1 MQMRMP
7 IFSYFIVMGT
17 VLVGLLFWV
26 SNEIDPNSVPL
37 KTSQVVGVP
46 RPFKATRP
54 EPMRDLTAVNFAAAT
69 TPASAPDM
77 PSQAVLAGQ
86 PSEALAKVD
95 PAARAARAEAPPTK
109 KRVTRM
115 QPPVEYRQN
124 NASVAISR
132 PPGGREFG
140 LSGIY

>member
-1 MQMRMP
+1 MRMP
-7 IFSYFIVMGT
+7 LLRYFMVVGS

-26 SNEIDPNSVPL
+26 SNESEPNSSPI

-54 EPMRDLTAVNFAAAT
+54 ELMPDLTAANFAAAT

-77 PSQAVLAGQ
+77 TSQV
-86 PSEALAKVD
+86 EVD
-95 PAARAARAEAPPTK
+95 PAARTARAEAPPTK
-109 KRVTRM
+109 KRITRK

-140 LSGIY
+140 LSGSY

>member
-1 MQMRMP
+1 MRMP
-7 IFSYFIVMGT
+7 LLRYFMVVGS
-17 VLVGLLFWV
+17 VLIGLLFWV
-26 SNEIDPNSVPL
+26 SNESEPNSSPI

-54 EPMRDLTAVNFAAAT
+54 ELMPDLTAVNFAAAS

-77 PSQAVLAGQ
+77 TSQA
-86 PSEALAKVD
+86 EVD

-109 KRVTRM
+109 KRVTRT

-140 LSGIY
+140 LSGSY

>member
-1 MQMRMP
+1 MRMP
-7 IFSYFIVMGT
+7 LLRYFMVVGS

-26 SNEIDPNSVPL
+26 SKESEPMPI

-54 EPMRDLTAVNFAAAT
+54 ELMPDLTAVNFAATT

-77 PSQAVLAGQ
+77 TSQA
-86 PSEALAKVD
+86 EVD

-109 KRVTRM
+109 KRVTRT

-140 LSGIY
+140 LSGSY

>member
-1 MQMRMP
+1 MRMP

-26 SNEIDPNSVPL
+26 SNEMDPNGAPL
-37 KTSQVVGVP
+37 KTSQMIGVP
-46 RPFKATRP
+46 RPFKATRS
-54 EPMRDLTAVNFAAAT
+54 EPMRDRTAANFAAAT
-69 TPASAPDM
+69 PPASAPDM
-77 PSQAVLAGQ
+77 TSQAVFAAQ
-86 PSEALAKVD
+86 PSEALAKVG

-115 QPPVEYRQN
+115 QPPAESQQN